1 MKEAMDLL
9 EVRHTYIPLVLVLY
23 PRPIDVI
30 ISNHTVEVKKISIT
44 HTTPPTVDQAAD
56 LIFPRNIPPSC
67 TYTSYLKYSEF
78 VDFCWGGVI

>member
-9 EVRHTYIPLVLVLY
+9 EVRIYILVLVLY

-56 LIFPRNIPPSC
+56 LIFPGNIPPSC

-78 VDFCWGGVI
+78 VDFRVI